1 MREAGSLHHEYEH
14 GRLIC
19 HRLGSCPMTIQLLGI
34 NALLDVWSGW
44 VGVGGPMKGKRWRD
58 QRGVLAW
65 QLGKTKK
72 IMGILSPIC
81 LLCPCLHSYQQSRA
95 SDIKTDE
102 WQRRHFAPISSHIR
116 SLNQKKMAS
125 HVWSKAD
132 HFISGFIFF
141 FCFFF
146 AVSCVDLP
154 TWMCDFYLF

>member
-1 MREAGSLHHEYEH
+1 MHCLMYGVGESEWAGLWRGKDEGTREASWHGSL
-14 GRLIC
+14 IK
-19 HRLGSCPMTIQLLGI
+19 Q
-34 NALLDVWSGW
+34 
-44 VGVGGPMKGKRWRD
+44 
-58 QRGVLAW
+58 
-65 QLGKTKK
+65 KK

-102 WQRRHFAPISSHIR
+102 WQRRHCAPISSHIR

-141 FCFFF
+141 FCFWGELCRFANLNVWFLFILICLFF
-146 AVSCVDLP
+146 YYYYFPCQHINEAACI
-154 TWMCDFYLF
+154 